1 MISFEILRTEQF
13 KNIKMNYLK
22 KLLIKW
28 NLFIKILPFLIIV
41 LVLKLIVHYNNWEL
55 MELNSLFTSLV
66 AATIFLIGFLISG
79 VLTDYK
85 ESERMPS
92 ELTASLKN
100 LRDDAY
106 TLSKI
111 KEGSAAAAAAADLL
125 EYQTTVAFKIK
136 AWLYKEI
143 SNEEILELISGM
155 NIFFIRLD
163 QEGIPANYIIKLK
176 SEQNNLR
183 KIILRVETIRATD
196 FIGSAYAIVES
207 MGFIIALG
215 LIFINI
221 DSAAGKI
228 FSELFFTLMVAF
240 LIFYMVA
247 LIKDIDDP
255 FDYKA
260 NGETG
265 SEINL
270 DLFNDHL
277 KSLK

>member
-1 MISFEILRTEQF
+1 
-13 KNIKMNYLK
+13 MNYIK

-196 FIGSAYAIVES
+196 FIGSAYAIVEA

-221 DSAAGKI
+221 DSASGKI

-240 LIFYMVA
+240 LIFYMVV

-255 FDYKA
+255 FDYKS
-260 NGETG
+260 NGEVG
-265 SEINL
+265 SEITL

>member
-1 MISFEILRTEQF
+1 
-13 KNIKMNYLK
+13 MNYIK